1 MRRMFLVTLLTAFS
15 DAHAAGVLPGMP
27 DTGQDTCY
35 NGSTLVAC
43 TTGNS
48 GVGATFPGQDGRFGR
63 DAKATAGTLVK
74 QGGGAAGFDYT
85 KVANN
90 GNDVPAGTALGT
102 GATDWACTRDNVT
115 GLLWEVKV
123 SDITQLRHYDWQ
135 YTWYSTDGASNGGD
149 PGTPSSANPGAV
161 CATAG
166 HCDTQTFVA
175 DVNAAALCGFTDW
188 RMPSLREL
196 QTIVHHGVINPS
208 IDTTYFPNTGNS
220 VTLSFDFWT
229 ATTQAGGAS
238 AAWFLYFGQPSSD
251 GAATSAKSG
260 GSHIRLVRG
269 VPF

>member
-1 MRRMFLVTLLTAFS
+1 MRVLALVSMLTAVAS
-15 DAHAAGVLPGMP
+15 AHAGGVPPGMP

-35 NGSTLVAC
+35 NGAALVAC
-43 TTGNS
+43 TSGNS

-63 DAKATAGTLVK
+63 DAKATSGTLVK

-90 GNDVPAGTALGT
+90 GSDVPAGTALGT

-123 SDITQLRHYDWQ
+123 NDNTQLRHYDWV
-135 YTWYSTDGASNGGD
+135 YTWYSTDAATNGGD
-149 PGTPSSANPGAV
+149 PGTPSSSNPGAV
-161 CATAG
+161 CETAG
-166 HCDTQTFVA
+166 RCDTQTFTA
-175 DVNAAALCGFTDW
+175 DVNASALCGFTDW
-188 RMPSLREL
+188 RMPALREL

-220 VTLSFDFWT
+220 VTQSFDFWT
-229 ATTQAGGAS
+229 ATTEAGGTY
-238 AAWFLYFGQPSSD
+238 AAWFLYFGQPSTD